1 MEFSQKEDLLYS
13 KEFPAAIVKKYD
25 RQSFLFE
32 SGKYVIKND
41 SIIGSSWL
49 LLENNAKVSQSVRQ
63 ISFGEIDSVKISKFD
78 AISTGVY
85 VIVIVGLAV
94 LFSYGINS
102 MMENATENIARG
114 VGNGLANSIK

>member
-1 MEFSQKEDLLYS
+1 MEFSQIEDLLYS